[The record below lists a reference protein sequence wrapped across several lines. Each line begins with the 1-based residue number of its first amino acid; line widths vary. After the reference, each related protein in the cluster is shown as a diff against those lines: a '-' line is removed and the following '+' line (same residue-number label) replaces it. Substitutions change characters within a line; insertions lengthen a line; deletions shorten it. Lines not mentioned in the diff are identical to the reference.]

1 MISDEKGKQ
10 LHGRATSGEKLSGE
24 EKAQLEEWYTFQD
37 QLEMASFGLQK
48 QESILDNLQAQIK
61 EALDQLVKV
70 SNHIQQITTEN
81 ETLRQENITLRRQ
94 LAKLFGSPSV

>member
-10 LHGRATSGEKLSGE
+10 LHGRATSGEKLSDE
-24 EKAQLEEWYTFQD
+24 EKAQLEEWYALQD
-37 QLEMASFGLQK
+37 QLEMASFGIRK
-48 QESILDNLQAQIK
+48 QASVLDNLQAQIK

-81 ETLRQENITLRRQ
+81 ETLRQENMVLRVQ
-94 LAKLFGSPSV
+94 LSRLFLF